1 MCTNFLLKRL
11 APVLLWAAALPAQA
25 AGGQAQD
32 LQIHGFAA
40 QGWVLSEGNNI
51 NGDSTHKRGSTEF
64 RELGVNF
71 SYRPLGSVLFAGQM
85 AAVEAGRAIDEDLAL
100 EYGVLDYTPISGE
113 RGRFGLRAGKL
124 KLPIG
129 LYNDSRDAVFTRPGI
144 FLPESVYLGNSGARS
159 FGYFS
164 LEGAG
169 LYGDWYAGDHAIYAE
184 LVGATKQPL
193 GDTAD
198 IAILRRSASGKFEV
212 DRGLVLRIADDY
224 DGGRW
229 RTALSLLTSELNYV
243 PGATPPFNQSAQFN
257 FDQAVLSLQYN
268 VEKFS
273 VTTELVAR
281 HIELTDISTAP
292 IPTPPFNGTLKQDP
306 AGWYL
311 QGAWRMTQ
319 KWQWLLRYDEQI
331 RDWNDRHGHE
341 QSAAPGIGQPR
352 YYYFARDWTAG
363 SRYDFNA
370 QVSLLAEFHYV
381 DGVAWVNPS
390 DNPGFTAGGAD
401 RYWNFFTV
409 MAALRF

>member
-1 MCTNFLLKRL
+1 MSINSFIARL
-11 APVLLWAAALPAQA
+11 ASTLLLGAALPAA
-25 AGGQAQD
+25 ADNVTPQD

-71 SYRPLGSVLFAGQM
+71 SYRPLGSLLFAGQM
-85 AAVEAGRAIDEDLAL
+85 AAVEAGKAIDEDLAL
-100 EYGVLDYTPISGE
+100 EYGVVDYTPFSGE

-184 LVGATKQPL
+184 LVGATEQPL

-212 DRGLVLRIADDY
+212 DRGLVARIADDY

-229 RTALSLLTSELNYV
+229 RAALSLLTSDLSYV
-243 PGATPPFNQSAQFN
+243 PDGSAFSGTNLFTQAGGFA
-257 FDQAVLSLQYN
+257 FEQAVLSLQYN
-268 VEKFS
+268 VERVS
-273 VTTELVAR
+273 ITGEVVAR
-281 HIELTDISTAP
+281 HIELDDLSPAP
-292 IPTPPFNGTLKQDP
+292 GGMIEQDP

-311 QGAWRMTQ
+311 QGSYRVTPQ
-319 KWQWLLRYDEQI
+319 WQWLLRHDQQI
-331 RDWNDRHGHE
+331 RDLDDRHGRQ
-341 QSAAPGIGQPR
+341 QSAGGTPR
-352 YYYFARDWTAG
+352 YYFFARDWTAG
-363 SRYDFNA
+363 TRYDFNA

-381 DGVAWVNPS
+381 DGVAWLNPTDNPS
-390 DNPGFTAGGAD
+390 FRTGGAE